1 MNISWISWISWTLC
15 LCVCSGA
22 SWDAF
27 LEVMQ
32 SNPRSRSNIG
42 PGVCQ
47 FVILSKD
54 KNCVQSW
61 LSGYCRDL
69 RQETMEK
76 IIENVNWKHAKLTRK
91 GGIGAIGGRATHPS
105 GGSIHL
111 LFHSLQRTVP
121 ETPEHIAAAAS
132 TGCSMH
138 RWHTP
143 VKEQRSCSSCN
154 LQHNTWHSRVTWQ
167 NCRSLRTL
175 DSKLGVLASLFLKTI
190 RKTKSVNESS
200 ARLGWNHVEIA
211 TTKWPITRARRCTA
225 SNLDLSLSLQ
235 SIIGIQSGL
244 SRKKWSQGSQVQSRP
259 YDQYEYEE
267 AAVLVRERAN
277 RAVQKVPNECCL
289 ELPPA
294 QARKSVW
301 KIQSPKQQSFFWWE
315 NHSML
320 WLELSSCCACF
331 SNSLS
336 CFSFAASCSLW
347 PKQATQAF
355 SIVVCASRISCLQC
369 HCLLAEQLFCC
380 LRSKSSSRRSCLKTL
395 KIVATADDHRVLH
408 LGVAATST
416 TLPLPGAPSD
426 DCCHWVGLLAGP
438 RWPGSKR
445 ESETGECGF

>member
-1 MNISWISWISWTLC
+1 MTSPSLFPSPDPYRRRRCAKLYNKLNKLNIVFVC
-15 LCVCSGA
+15 LFGCLVGRLFGG
-22 SWDAF
+22 DAVESEKAIKHRTWC
-27 LEVMQ
+27 L
-32 SNPRSRSNIG
+32 SI
-42 PGVCQ
+42 CQ
-47 FVILSKD
+47 FVLLSKD

-154 LQHNTWHSRVTWQ
+154 LQHNTWHSRVTCQ

-200 ARLGWNHVEIA
+200 ARLGWNHVGIA

-225 SNLDLSLSLQ
+225 SNLDLSLLSLQ
-235 SIIGIQSGL
+235 ITTKHNWNTTRGL
-244 SRKKWSQGSQVQSRP
+244 SRENEVKAAKFNH
-259 YDQYEYEE
+259 DYEE

-277 RAVQKVPNECCL
+277 RAVQKVPNECCP

-294 QARKSVW
+294 QES
-301 KIQSPKQQSFFWWE
+301 QSGRFSRQ
-315 NHSML
+315 N
-320 WLELSSCCACF
+320 SSHFSGERTIACF
-331 SNSLS
+331 
-336 CFSFAASCSLW
+336 
-347 PKQATQAF
+347 
-355 SIVVCASRISCLQC
+355 
-369 HCLLAEQLFCC
+369 
-380 LRSKSSSRRSCLKTL
+380 
-395 KIVATADDHRVLH
+395 D
-408 LGVAATST
+408 
-416 TLPLPGAPSD
+416 
-426 DCCHWVGLLAGP
+426 
-438 RWPGSKR
+438 
-445 ESETGECGF
+445 